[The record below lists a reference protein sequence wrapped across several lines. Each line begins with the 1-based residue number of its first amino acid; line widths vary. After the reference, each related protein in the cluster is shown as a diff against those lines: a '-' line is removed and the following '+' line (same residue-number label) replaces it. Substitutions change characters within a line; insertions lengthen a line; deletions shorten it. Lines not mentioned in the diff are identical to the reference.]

1 MNLVQ
6 ERMIRDRIDADEE
19 YAYSLL
25 YYLIIDRTLLTG
37 RPING
42 VRDLTYHARGDG
54 LFEIDVNLR
63 LSKIIS

>member
-1 MNLVQ
+1 MNFVQ
-6 ERMIRDRIDADEE
+6 DKIVKNRLDTDEE

-25 YYLIIDRTLLTG
+25 YYLIVDRTLLTG

-54 LFEIDVNLR
+54 LSEIDVNLR